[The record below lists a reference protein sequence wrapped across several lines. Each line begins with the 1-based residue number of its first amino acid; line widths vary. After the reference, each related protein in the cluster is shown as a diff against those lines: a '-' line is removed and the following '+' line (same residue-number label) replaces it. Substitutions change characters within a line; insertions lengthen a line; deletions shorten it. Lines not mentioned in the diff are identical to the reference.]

1 MSAFKRKKCKKSI
14 YFGEISNKKSTP
26 DYTAASSSKIKI
38 LENVQ
43 ICPPLANNDSDS
55 DYEIF
60 DAPKKK
66 MMNLSTLEH
75 TQLSNENNIYISP
88 CTGKRFSV
96 LQNTI
101 SSPKS
106 SNNNTTLLMTNT
118 TPTIP
123 TDPMTPTRRFCGTV
137 SRNHSGLSTPSSC
150 TQMLTETSNTNAKA
164 SPASLNAL
172 CTSSR
177 CSSLNN
183 ISCSNLLPLEFYE
196 SSMQK
201 LIKTTI
207 KERRTTGNTNNSPF
221 SFEYTFEDDALTYD
235 EKAERKTSKCNLNNN
250 SQKHLEERN
259 TEKQQ
264 ENNIIGQ
271 EKDQN
276 KQNRSL
282 EIQNEKVEE
291 LDQDVENEK
300 IQEDAP
306 ETQTDEATNTEI
318 EEIVSNGSDDDTGE
332 NLSSDI
338 ISEDEDNMSE
348 NISESEGGELEG
360 DKDWIDIPDN
370 DVLSFDESI
379 LDSVTNVPIRNKLPV
394 DIYSLFLTDD
404 IIDKIVEETNK
415 YADKYLLE
423 KEITAKSRSKAW
435 KPTDANEMRQF
446 FSVILTMGLNK
457 VPHFHDYWSKK
468 SIYRNEYI
476 CSLMG
481 RDRFILLLKFW
492 HFSDERND
500 TEDRLYKIRQI
511 LNMLNNRFR
520 HILTPGKFIVIDESM
535 IPWRGRLI
543 FRQYIK
549 NKSHKYGVKL
559 YKLCTP
565 EGYTFKTIVY
575 TGKEGNSREVN
586 HGKNVVMKLIEGLEN
601 EGRVLV
607 ADNFYSSLDLVE
619 ELLEKKTFY
628 CGTLRSNRRGL
639 PKQFMSKKLRKGEV
653 EGLML
658 PSGVKVIKW
667 HDKRQVSM
675 ITSCKAHKA
684 SLVDTGK
691 IHKRTNEMIRKPLCI
706 LTYNDNKKGIDYSD
720 QMSAYYTTLRRGLK
734 WYRKVMMEFLFGTA
748 LINAWIIY
756 NANTDKKMSKEEFTE
771 SIIETFG
778 GRKIS
783 GTGMINLLLHKLLFV
798 IQLV

>member
-1 MSAFKRKKCKKSI
+1 MNSFKRRKCKKSI
-14 YFGEISNKKSTP
+14 CFDAIPNKEKPTP
-26 DYTAASSSKIKI
+26 NYTAASSSNIKI

-43 ICPPLANNDSDS
+43 ICPPLQDSDSDS

-60 DAPKKK
+60 DVPKKK
-66 MMNLSTLEH
+66 KMNLSTLEH
-75 TQLSNENNIYISP
+75 TSLSNESIHISP
-88 CTGKRFSV
+88 CTGKQFSV
-96 LQNTI
+96 LQNVQKTI
-101 SSPKS
+101 FSTN
-106 SNNNTTLLMTNT
+106 SNNNNTNT
-118 TPTIP
+118 TPTTP
-123 TDPMTPTRRFCGTV
+123 TALMTPTRRFQCTV
-137 SRNHSGLSTPSSC
+137 SRNHGLSSPTSC
-150 TQMLTETSNTNAKA
+150 SETSKTSGKL
-164 SPASLNAL
+164 SPVSLNAL

-177 CSSLNN
+177 CSSLDN
-183 ISCSNLLPLEFYE
+183 ISCSTLLPLELNE
-196 SSMQK
+196 NSMQK
-201 LIKTTI
+201 LFKATV
-207 KERRTTGNTNNSPF
+207 N
-221 SFEYTFEDDALTYD
+221 
-235 EKAERKTSKCNLNNN
+235 EKIEINIV
-250 SQKHLEERN
+250 
-259 TEKQQ
+259 KQQ
-264 ENNIIGQ
+264 ENNNIIKEDIDQ
-271 EKDQN
+271 VVQKKQQKKPQRKKCEEKKEKD
-276 KQNRSL
+276 
-282 EIQNEKVEE
+282 
-291 LDQDVENEK
+291 DQDVKNQEIQVKAQDQVLQQKKREKKEEEERQYAEN
-300 IQEDAP
+300 QEMQEGDP
-306 ETQTDEATNTEI
+306 ETNAANDTETEQI
-318 EEIVSNGSDDDTGE
+318 GSNASDDLSE

-338 ISEDEDNMSE
+338 ISEDEDTLE
-348 NISESEGGELEG
+348 NISESESGQLEG
-360 DKDWIDIPDN
+360 EKDWIDIPDH
-370 DVLSFDESI
+370 DVLNFDEST
-379 LDSVTNVPIRNKLPV
+379 LESVTNIPIRNKLPAE
-394 DIYSLFLTDD
+394 IYNLFVSDD
-404 IIDKIVEETNK
+404 IVDKIVEETNK
-415 YADKYLLE
+415 YAEKCLLE
-423 KEITAKSRSKAW
+423 TEMTAKSRSKAW

-468 SIYRNEYI
+468 CIYRNEYI

-500 TEDRLYKIRQI
+500 TGDRLYKIRQI
-511 LNMLNNRFR
+511 LNMLNNHFR
-520 HILTPGKFIVIDESM
+520 EILTPGKYIVIDESM

-607 ADNFYSSLDLVE
+607 ADNFYSSIDLVE
-619 ELLEKKTFY
+619 ELIEMKTFY

-639 PKQFMSKKLRKGEV
+639 PKQFMSKKFKKGEV
-653 EGLML
+653 KGKML
-658 PSGVKVIKW
+658 PTGVKVIKW

-675 ITSCKAHKA
+675 ITSCKTHKA

-691 IHKRTNEMIRKPLCI
+691 INKKTNEMIKKPLCI

-720 QMSAYYTTLRRGLK
+720 QMSSYYTTLRRGLK

-756 NANTDKKMSKEEFTE
+756 NSNTDKKMSKKEFTE

-778 GRKIS
+778 GRKLS
-783 GTGMINLLLHKLLFV
+783 EPGMINTLLLL
-798 IQLV
+798 

>member
-1 MSAFKRKKCKKSI
+1 
-14 YFGEISNKKSTP
+14 
-26 DYTAASSSKIKI
+26 
-38 LENVQ
+38 
-43 ICPPLANNDSDS
+43 
-55 DYEIF
+55 
-60 DAPKKK
+60 
-66 MMNLSTLEH
+66 
-75 TQLSNENNIYISP
+75 
-88 CTGKRFSV
+88 
-96 LQNTI
+96 
-101 SSPKS
+101 
-106 SNNNTTLLMTNT
+106 
-118 TPTIP
+118 
-123 TDPMTPTRRFCGTV
+123 
-137 SRNHSGLSTPSSC
+137 
-150 TQMLTETSNTNAKA
+150 
-164 SPASLNAL
+164 
-172 CTSSR
+172 
-177 CSSLNN
+177 
-183 ISCSNLLPLEFYE
+183 
-196 SSMQK
+196 
-201 LIKTTI
+201 
-207 KERRTTGNTNNSPF
+207 
-221 SFEYTFEDDALTYD
+221 
-235 EKAERKTSKCNLNNN
+235 
-250 SQKHLEERN
+250 
-259 TEKQQ
+259 
-264 ENNIIGQ
+264 
-271 EKDQN
+271 
-276 KQNRSL
+276 
-282 EIQNEKVEE
+282 
-291 LDQDVENEK
+291 
-300 IQEDAP
+300 
-306 ETQTDEATNTEI
+306 
-318 EEIVSNGSDDDTGE
+318 
-332 NLSSDI
+332 
-338 ISEDEDNMSE
+338 MSE
-348 NISESEGGELEG
+348 NLSESEGGELEG

-520 HILTPGKFIVIDESM
+520 DILTPGKFIVIDESM
-535 IPWRGRLI
+535 IPWRGRLN

-575 TGKEGNSREVN
+575 TGKEGNRREVN
-586 HGKNVVMKLIEGLEN
+586 HGKNVVMKLIEGLEY
-601 EGRVLV
+601 EERVLV

-639 PKQFMSKKLRKGEV
+639 PKQFMSKKLKKGEI
-653 EGLML
+653 EGIML

-756 NANTDKKMSKEEFTE
+756 NANTDKKMSKKEFTE

-783 GTGMINLLLHKLLFV
+783 GTGMINLLLHNLLFL